1 KQREAVYG
9 LRRELLSGVD
19 QKELILE
26 DYVAGMVSEAMDR
39 FAPRNIHADQWDVD
53 GLRKYLFDNFGL
65 DLAKQGIDPDQLNRQ
80 ELGDAVFEKLREL
93 YDGKEK
99 LLGSDAMRYHERMI
113 MLSVLDTQWKDHLLN
128 MDHLKEGIGLRGYGQ
143 HDPLVEYKRES
154 FDMFE
159 GMMQR
164 FQEDTARYLFHMQIM
179 EAPSAPPATTA
190 AAEPD
195 GDQEVLPE
203 LPPRRRAST
212 TVDDIEAQ
220 FQRRKK
226 KELEQ
231 ARMAG
236 GNGSSAP
243 QQVVRG
249 QAKVGRNDPC
259 PCGSGKKYKK
269 CHGTA

>member
-1 KQREAVYG
+1 
-9 LRRELLSGVD
+9 LLSGVE
-19 QKELILE
+19 QKELILDE
-26 DYVAGMVSEAMDR
+26 YVASMLAEALDR
-39 FAPRNIHADQWDVD
+39 FAPRNVHADQWDVD
-53 GLRKYLFDNFGL
+53 ALHKYLLEQFGL
-65 DLAKQGIDPDQLNRQ
+65 DMAKEGVDPNKLNRQ
-80 ELGDAVFEKLREL
+80 ELGDAIFTKLEEG
-93 YDGKEK
+93 YSAKEK
-99 LLGSDAMRYHERMI
+99 QLGPDALRYHERMI

-159 GMMQR
+159 GMMRR
-164 FQEDTARYLFHMQIM
+164 FQEETARYLFHMQIVDT
-179 EAPSAPPATTA
+179 APAPVVAGSAGN
-190 AAEPD
+190 
-195 GDQEVLPE
+195 GDQPQ
-203 LPPRRRAST
+203 PAPRKRAST
-212 TVDDIEAQ
+212 SIDDLEAQ

-226 KELEQ
+226 RELQE

-236 GNGSSAP
+236 SNGNAAAP

-269 CHGTA
+269 CHGVAAE

>member
-1 KQREAVYG
+1 
-9 LRRELLSGVD
+9 
-19 QKELILE
+19 
-26 DYVAGMVSEAMDR
+26 
-39 FAPRNIHADQWDVD
+39 
-53 GLRKYLFDNFGL
+53 
-65 DLAKQGIDPDQLNRQ
+65 
-80 ELGDAVFEKLREL
+80 
-93 YDGKEK
+93 
-99 LLGSDAMRYHERMI
+99 
-113 MLSVLDTQWKDHLLN
+113 DHLLN

-159 GMMQR
+159 SMMQR

-179 EAPSAPPATTA
+179 EAPSAPVAPAAVA
-190 AAEPD
+190 APD
-195 GDQEVLPE
+195 GDQQRAPE
-203 LPPRRRAST
+203 LLPPRRRAST
-212 TVDDIEAQ
+212 SVDDIEAQ

-236 GNGSSAP
+236 SNGGSAP

-269 CHGTA
+269 CHGTTA